1 MLTVLN
7 RHQTFYIKSC
17 SLIPPVGFIL
27 IKILRILFTVNLEF
41 EKISSLYKNYFK
53 DEIPSKL
60 FWWLEII
67 ILKKNLQY
75 NFLKVM
81 IGEQI
86 FCIDHV
92 RTVVNKI
99 AINIDLL
106 YRASQF
112 LNEDPLKTVYF
123 YYVHPYLNYGNI
135 PWAST
140 YATKLNRVISSKNMQ
155 YALYLTKTT

>member
-1 MLTVLN
+1 MVLK
-7 RHQTFYIKSC
+7 RHQNFYIKSC
-17 SLIPPVGFIL
+17 SLMPPIVFIL
-27 IKILRILFTVNLEF
+27 IKILRIFFTVNLELK
-41 EKISSLYKNYFK
+41 KISLLYKNYFK
-53 DEIPSKL
+53 DEIPSEL

-75 NFLKVM
+75 NFLEVM

-86 FCIDHV
+86 FYIDHV

-106 YRASQF
+106 YRVSQF

-123 YYVHPYLNYGNI
+123 YYI

-140 YATKLNRVISSKNMQ
+140 YATKSKRVILSKNMQ